1 MSIQPPPLPPQ
12 QPPQEKESTFPKQA
26 ANACLAA
33 PIILIALSTFLSPLA
48 QNHRDSSGP
57 VLFITMGIV
66 SVLLLSSGVI
76 FGILAIVLARPG
88 QRGSVITRAAL
99 GLVLCA
105 VPVALAVP
113 NFVRARDR
121 HESSKQ
127 AFANV
132 DEAVKQVREQAV
144 DSLRTGKQ
152 QPVSLDG
159 VQKALAEAAQN
170 SSGQDAALMLGTK
183 AYFQRLQTFKQ
194 GYEVSAAKLTTA
206 QVLETS
212 HLDRREQLAERE
224 ALVKAFLK
232 ANADL
237 REFVNKN
244 DENYARE
251 LVNAKVPQQGV
262 DLALA
267 AFHRNSAP
275 QVPLILAV
283 RDSNERIANAM
294 IGVLDLLDAQW
305 GHWEMDSTG
314 LKLTFEDA
322 AATKKFNSYLK
333 DIREASVTQ
342 AESQKRLAILISQQ
356 NPGM

>member
-1 MSIQPPPLPPQ
+1 
-12 QPPQEKESTFPKQA
+12 
-26 ANACLAA
+26 
-33 PIILIALSTFLSPLA
+33 
-48 QNHRDSSGP
+48 
-57 VLFITMGIV
+57 
-66 SVLLLSSGVI
+66 
-76 FGILAIVLARPG
+76 VLARPG
-88 QRGSVITRAAL
+88 QRGSVIARAAI

-113 NFVRARDR
+113 SFVRARDR

-132 DEAVKQVREQAV
+132 DEAVKQVREKAV
-144 DSLRTGKQ
+144 ESLRTGKQ

-159 VQKALAEAAQN
+159 VQKALDEAARN
-170 SSGQDAALMLGTK
+170 STGQDAALMLGTK
-183 AYFQRLQTFKQ
+183 AYFQRLQTLKQ
-194 GYEVSAAKLTTA
+194 GYEDNAAKLTTA
-206 QVLETS
+206 RVLDTAN
-212 HLDRREQLAERE
+212 LNRRDQIIQRQAMVKEF
-224 ALVKAFLK
+224 LV
-232 ANADL
+232 ANSNL
-237 REFVNKN
+237 RDFIKKN

-294 IGVLDLLDAQW
+294 IGVLELLDAQW
-305 GHWEMDSTG
+305 GHWEVDSSG
-314 LKLTFEDA
+314 LKLIFQDA
-322 AATKKFNSYLK
+322 AATKKFNGYLSE
-333 DIREASVTQ
+333 IRDASATQ
-342 AESQKRLAILISQQ
+342 AASQKRLATLISQQ